1 MNRGMRLMNYVFV
14 ALCTAGLMFPI
25 LSFINSDKTSEINSG
40 QMKTLADT
48 TVMITFVPLGM
59 ADPASGKFEPGAQA
73 DTAIAT
79 FVNLWSDAPSGN
91 IVINKSNMTKSDLF
105 SISALDSLLQI
116 SNTSREKAKYLT
128 IIKGIDPASGN
139 LKSFLALVDKDLNII
154 RESPNRTYLQ
164 DGIRCPD
171 LCPE

>member
-1 MNRGMRLMNYVFV
+1 MNRGTRLTNYVFV

-25 LSFINSDKTSEINSG
+25 VSFINSDKTSEIDAR
-40 QMKTLADT
+40 QLKTLADT
-48 TVMITFVPLGM
+48 TVTITFVPLGM

-79 FVNLWSDAPSGN
+79 FVNLWNNAPSGN

-116 SNTSREKAKYLT
+116 SNNLRDKAKYLT

-139 LKSFLALVDKDLNII
+139 LKSYLALVDKDLKII

-164 DGIRCPD
+164 EAARCPD
-171 LCPE
+171 ICPQ